1 MADAQLQQY
10 HINASPIRTHPPDLS
25 RSPSGSSLST
35 RYRHSP
41 LTAEHLKLKLRLA
54 PLVQVEEALIRRLTP
69 AGSGELEA
77 TQLRA
82 YGSHA
87 DRARALEKEVAVNS
101 QFAWKG
107 VFNKMLSRTSGDDA
121 DYNDPDVSTYI
132 LALCRALGFN
142 ESTPRAMPVIK
153 LQERY

>member
-1 MADAQLQQY
+1 MADTQMQQSSLP
-10 HINASPIRTHPPDLS
+10 NSPIRTHAPDLTHSSSVTSLNS
-25 RSPSGSSLST
+25 RPF
-35 RYRHSP
+35 
-41 LTAEHLKLKLRLA
+41 TAEHLKLKLRLA

-77 TQLRA
+77 TRLRA

-107 VFNKMLSRTSGDDA
+107 TFHKLLSRNSGDDIA
-121 DYNDPDVSTYI
+121 YNDPDVSNFSR
-132 LALCRALGFN
+132 C
-142 ESTPRAMPVIK
+142 MPGS
-153 LQERY
+153 